1 MALAKSGQIKNVCHP
16 NALMTLSEYLEDY
29 ASPEVKSLGY
39 ALVDNE
45 LDRVPKPEHREKAR
59 QNVEMIRSG
68 KARDLYF

>member
-1 MALAKSGQIKNVCHP
+1 
-16 NALMTLSEYLEDY
+16 MTLSEYLEDY
-29 ASPEVKSLGY
+29 ASPEVKTLGY

-45 LDRVPKPEHREKAR
+45 LERVPKSEHREKAR